1 MAAKRKAK
9 KPADSRARRILRRV
23 LRWTGIVVVASVA
36 LSVLAVLPLRWI
48 DPPTTSF
55 MLRDGSGSGREPLLH
70 EWVDWA
76 ALGTAMPLAVV
87 ASEDQRFA
95 EHFGFD
101 VGQIRKSIDTAQ
113 QGGRLR
119 GASTITQQLVKN
131 LYLSSSRSLVRKGL
145 EAWLTLVAESCL
157 PKRRILEIYVNVAE
171 LGPGIYGVGAAGR
184 YYFGKTA
191 AGLSDADAALL
202 AATLPSP
209 LRLRADSP
217 TPYLRERQAWILG
230 QMQRLRREDW
240 LRRLDD

>member
-9 KPADSRARRILRRV
+9 KPVDSRARRILRRA
-23 LRWTGIVVVASVA
+23 LRWTAIAVAAFVV
-36 LSVLAVLPLRWI
+36 LSFLAVLPLRWI

-55 MLRDGSGSGREPLLH
+55 MLRDKSGRDPLLH
-70 EWVDWA
+70 EWVDWDR
-76 ALGTAMPLAVV
+76 LGSAMPLAVV

-95 EHFGFD
+95 DHFGFD

-113 QGGRLR
+113 RGGRLR

-131 LYLSSSRSLVRKGL
+131 LYLSSSRSMVRKGL
-145 EAWLTLVAESCL
+145 EAWLTLVAELCL
-157 PKRRILEIYVNVAE
+157 PKRRILELYVNVAE

-202 AATLPSP
+202 AATLPNP
-209 LRLRADSP
+209 VRLRADSP
-217 TPYLRERQAWILG
+217 TPYVRERQAWILG
-230 QMQRLRREDW
+230 QMRRLRREDW
-240 LRRLDD
+240 LRRVDD